1 MTVMTKKLVRVN
13 PNLWEVRI
21 VSTKPYH
28 TETISNGV
36 LFSTDDITNDRDLVI
51 AVLGAPI
58 SNPMTP

>member
-13 PNLWEVRI
+13 PNLWEVHI
-21 VSTKPYH
+21 VSTYN